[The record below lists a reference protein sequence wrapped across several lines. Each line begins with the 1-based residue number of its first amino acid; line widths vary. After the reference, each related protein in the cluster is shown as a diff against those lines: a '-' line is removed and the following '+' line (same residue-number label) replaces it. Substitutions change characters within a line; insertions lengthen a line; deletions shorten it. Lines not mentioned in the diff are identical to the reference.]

1 MKSEF
6 VLRWPRTVSAIGV
19 LDALDA
25 TGLRVSRTRGR
36 ECTEVHWDTQDG
48 ALRAAAA
55 TLVHHVEDGTW
66 ALASARES
74 FVEPGS
80 GAAPLPGGQIA
91 AAVLDAT
98 RGRPLIPFLAGT
110 IEEEVFAAVPP
121 RGKPVQVALRRWVFT
136 SPLRPGARARRA
148 FIHVSGAAAGVNRA
162 ARALNELAGCPRTT
176 GPLLELG
183 LIALRL
189 TAPGKQPAARFQL
202 RASDTVAAAFGK
214 LLARQAWAIAAT
226 APGVATDLDLEY
238 VHDLRV
244 AARRARGLLRLARL
258 AGVNLEDELAEE
270 LAWLA
275 HACGPLRDLD
285 VFLTWVAAELASAGA
300 APEIRDAILLVLSE
314 RRRVAFEAARVAVTS
329 PRLGALL
336 ALMRRQPPS
345 VPAGSPGALPV
356 GTVAATLVGGEV
368 RRLAR
373 WRRHD
378 AATLTDGEVHRIR
391 IAGKRARYALE
402 FFAPVLAPDVRRVV
416 RTLVRVQDTLGA
428 HQDASFA
435 VG

>member
-1 MKSEF
+1 
-6 VLRWPRTVSAIGV
+6 
-19 LDALDA
+19 
-25 TGLRVSRTRGR
+25 
-36 ECTEVHWDTQDG
+36 
-48 ALRAAAA
+48 
-55 TLVHHVEDGTW
+55 
-66 ALASARES
+66 
-74 FVEPGS
+74 
-80 GAAPLPGGQIA
+80 
-91 AAVLDAT
+91 
-98 RGRPLIPFLAGT
+98 
-110 IEEEVFAAVPP
+110 
-121 RGKPVQVALRRWVFT
+121 
-136 SPLRPGARARRA
+136 
-148 FIHVSGAAAGVNRA
+148 
-162 ARALNELAGCPRTT
+162 
-176 GPLLELG
+176 
-183 LIALRL
+183 
-189 TAPGKQPAARFQL
+189 
-202 RASDTVAAAFGK
+202 
-214 LLARQAWAIAAT
+214 
-226 APGVATDLDLEY
+226 
-238 VHDLRV
+238 
-244 AARRARGLLRLARL
+244 RGLLRLARL

-285 VFLTWVAAELASAGA
+285 VFLTWVAAEVASAGT
-300 APEIRDAILLVLSE
+300 APEIRDAILLVLYE
-314 RRRVAFEAARVAVTS
+314 RRRVAFDAARVAVTS

-391 IAGKRARYALE
+391 IAAKRARYALE

-435 VG
+435 VGHLETLAKEMQESGADLQTLLALGGLRHAAAKRQAGQREEFSARAPRLWRRLRGLRARLVEVAGGETAS